1 VGYFDEDGYLYLCD
15 RANDMI
21 ISGGV
26 NIYPAEIEAQLHRMP
41 GVADCAIFGIPNEE
55 YGEAVCAVVQPQ
67 PGIDLSESDVKAY
80 LSGRVAGYKMPRRIE
95 FLAELPREDS
105 GKIFKRKLR
114 EPYWAGL
121 DRRI

>member
-1 VGYFDEDGYLYLCD
+1 
-15 RANDMI
+15 
-21 ISGGV
+21 
-26 NIYPAEIEAQLHRMP
+26 
-41 GVADCAIFGIPNEE
+41 
-55 YGEAVCAVVQPQ
+55 
-67 PGIDLSESDVKAY
+67 
-80 LSGRVAGYKMPRRIE
+80 MPRRIE

>member
-1 VGYFDEDGYLYLCD
+1 
-15 RANDMI
+15 MI

-26 NIYPAEIEAQLHRMP
+26 NIYPAEIESQLHRMP

-67 PGIDLSESDVKAY
+67 PGIDLTEGDVKAY

-95 FLAELPREDS
+95 FLSELPREDS